1 MDPRSTGD
9 RRPTPSTQLALVASL
24 ASLLAACTGS
34 ATTPVPSLEPRD
46 LVVASLHDTAAL
58 KAARAAVHVVLREGS
73 GREYTLSIEGPVD
86 VADRELDVTARLEQ
100 SPAVASADHLR
111 LIVVG
116 GDAYATTAE
125 GRWTRVSEGNALG
138 GLPTT
143 AQVAEGIVTAIE
155 DPATSVR
162 SEGQE
167 TCGDRTCARVRVE
180 VPASVAWKSL
190 MGIVHAA
197 QPVRPG
203 PGQTSFSPTLE
214 PLPSDFPG
222 FAIDVWIDPQT
233 RHLIRA
239 TNSTVFGS
247 TKISITV
254 ALSAH
259 DAPVSIVAPSVAPPP
274 TPPR

>member
-1 MDPRSTGD
+1 V
-9 RRPTPSTQLALVASL
+9 QVALLASL
-24 ASLLAACTGS
+24 APLVVACAGG
-34 ATTPVPSLEPRD
+34 ATTPAPSLESRD
-46 LVVASLHDTAAL
+46 LVVAALHDTAAL
-58 KAARAAVHVVLREGS
+58 TAARAAVQVVVREGS
-73 GREYTLSIEGPVD
+73 GREYTLTLEGPVD

-100 SPAVASADHLR
+100 SPAVASASHLR
-111 LIVVG
+111 LIVVA
-116 GDAYATTAE
+116 GDAYATTAD
-125 GRWTRVSEGNALG
+125 GRWTYVSEGNAMRG
-138 GLPTT
+138 IPTT
-143 AQVAEGIVTAIE
+143 AQVAGQIVAAVE

-162 SEGQE
+162 PEGQE
-167 TCGDRTCARVRVE
+167 SCGDRTCARVRVE
-180 VPASVAWKSL
+180 VPASVAWKAL

-197 QPVRPG
+197 QPARPG

-233 RHLIRA
+233 RHLVRA

-247 TKISITV
+247 TKVSVSI